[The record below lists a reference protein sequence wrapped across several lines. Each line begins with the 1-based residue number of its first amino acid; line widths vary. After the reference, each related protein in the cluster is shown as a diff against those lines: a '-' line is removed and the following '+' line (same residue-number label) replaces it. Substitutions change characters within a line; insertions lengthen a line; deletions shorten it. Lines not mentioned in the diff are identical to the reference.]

1 MEAKGHVSLF
11 GIRTYIVSSIYFTGS
26 KGQMNSIFSKY
37 QSINPI
43 VLIQF
48 RVMGELQPMNT
59 LNRLPVYLFIYLFIF
74 TLVPPSGCSMNRHQ
88 TQLEL
93 IYEQMMSNLISFKKR
108 KTRPLLQYILLKY
121 TFSLF
126 TASVHCFL
134 KLILFPQTFT
144 FFLLFLE
151 PFYPSSPFCLLQ
163 FH

>member
-1 MEAKGHVSLF
+1 
-11 GIRTYIVSSIYFTGS
+11 
-26 KGQMNSIFSKY
+26 
-37 QSINPI
+37 
-43 VLIQF
+43 
-48 RVMGELQPMNT
+48 MNT

-151 PFYPSSPFCLLQ
+151 PFYPSLVSLIDLIVFSSVNSFASTHLYNAKKTLY
-163 FH
+163 FK